1 MSHRCNTAQS
11 TFNTCRIRSS
21 RIAFSQHDL
30 FGMMPCSWRRSL
42 PMSWWTMWFDHLQVV
57 PGSISLCFKCEV
69 KYMEQ
74 ENAWEWGYGICN
86 IATIIISI
94 LCVCGWGSQGSNRW
108 LYIRYEHSEFISNQS
123 EYHISSINRCLY
135 LQIIAAPQK
144 VLKEIDT
151 ALEY

>member
-94 LCVCGWGSQGSNRW
+94 LCGWGSQGIAIRW
-108 LYIRYEHSEFISNQS
+108 LYIRYELSESNLNTI
-123 EYHISSINRCLY
+123 ISSIKRCFY